1 MYFLPFYMEAV
12 KGIGAV
18 LDGAYIAA
26 VTFLVPVLGI
36 VSGRVITRSQSYIWV
51 VRLGFALLV
60 LSNGVLLLLNQHRS
74 LVAHLFIILTIS
86 FGHGLGIVSISISI
100 QAMTPPPD
108 MTQANIMYA
117 FTRQLGMALGVSL
130 GGTIF
135 DNILLKH
142 LQARGYTFA
151 SAQAISRN
159 AEAYVATMDAMPAGP
174 GKTILIDSYVRAFH
188 GVFYFLLALAALA
201 LVLSFFVK
209 QHSLDKE
216 LDSTHKL
223 AEKQQSRPNEA

>member
-18 LDGAYIAA
+18 LDGAYVAA
-26 VTFLVPVLGI
+26 VTFLIPVLGI
-36 VSGRVITRSQSYIWV
+36 LSGRIITRLQSYIWV
-51 VRLGFALLV
+51 VRIGFALLV

-86 FGHGLGIVSISISI
+86 FGHGLGIVSISIAV

-130 GGTIF
+130 GGSVF
-135 DNILLKH
+135 NNVLLKQ
-142 LQARGYTFA
+142 LQVSGYTFA

-159 AEAYVATMDAMPAGP
+159 AEAFVATIETMPAGP
-174 GKTILIDSYVRAFH
+174 AKTILIDSYVHGFH

-223 AEKQQSRPNEA
+223 AEKQSTSPNEA